1 MSVSTLVEK
10 IQRTAEKYELKTE
23 VAESIQTQ
31 RYFNWVWKIKTKNKT
46 NENKST
52 QNTYLNL

>member
-31 RYFNWVWKIKTKNKT
+31 RYFN
-46 NENKST
+46 
-52 QNTYLNL
+52 